1 MPLSSILTIK
11 IQLFIQRL
19 NSYKYKTLYY
29 NILQNTNFLT
39 YFHNFHPNTP
49 KRPLFTT
56 IPRKE
61 CNKSDYITIFVGC
74 MRTRARITHNVRTRV
89 SDKKNTAETPTTEKS
104 DTGTPEE
111 HR

>member
-39 YFHNFHPNTP
+39 YFRNFHPNTP

-74 MRTRARITHNVRTRV
+74 MRTRARYTQRTHTRERQ
-89 SDKKNTAETPTTEKS
+89 KNTAETPTTEKS
-104 DTGTPEE
+104 DTETPKE